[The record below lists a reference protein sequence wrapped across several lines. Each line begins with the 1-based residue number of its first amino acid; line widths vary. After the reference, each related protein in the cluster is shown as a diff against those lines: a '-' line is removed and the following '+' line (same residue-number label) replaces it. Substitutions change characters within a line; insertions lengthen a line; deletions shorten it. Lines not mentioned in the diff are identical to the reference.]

1 MVDDLYGNATNGTNG
16 TNGTEG
22 FEEEGNNSFERA
34 MQIAVP
40 IIYSLVAIVGFVGNL
55 LVIIVVVSNRQMRN
69 TTNIL
74 IVSLAIADL
83 SFIIFCVPF
92 TTVSVTVPVWPFGE
106 IWCKIVQYV
115 TFVTAYVSIYTL
127 ALMSFDRY
135 LAVVH
140 AIAAMNLR
148 TERNAYICVTIT
160 WIILLAVNVPVCFAY
175 NIFSY
180 VHEGSERAACIPF
193 DPKGRRDLFTTFLA
207 FGFVLPLVAIIILYG
222 FMLNRLLYSV
232 GAGSQSAETIRSRKR
247 VTRMVIIVVVIFAV
261 SWLPNHLCF
270 MILYWRQNPPTEKYF
285 YIFHSFARILAYA
298 NSCVNPI
305 LYAFLSENFRKGF
318 RKILCLATKHNARLD
333 FERTNTRPL
342 LTGTTGAT
350 SLRSM
355 GAGASPNENGL

>member
-1 MVDDLYGNATNGTNG
+1 MEDDWYGNATNGTNVTKG
-16 TNGTEG
+16 YED
-22 FEEEGNNSFERA
+22 EDEANNSFERA

-55 LVIIVVVSNRQMRN
+55 LVIVVVVSNRQMRN

-92 TTVSVTVPVWPFGE
+92 TTVSVAIPVWPFGE

-148 TERNAYICVTIT
+148 TERNAFVCVTIT

-175 NIFSY
+175 NIFTY
-180 VHEGSERAACIPF
+180 VHEGKDRAACIPF
-193 DPKGRRDLFTTFLA
+193 DKKGRRDLFTTFLA

-232 GAGSQSAETIRSRKR
+232 GAGVSISAETIRSRRR

-261 SWLPNHLCF
+261 SWLPNHICF
-270 MILYWRQNPPTEKYF
+270 MILYWKPNPPTEKHF
-285 YIFHSFARILAYA
+285 YVFHSFARILAYA

-318 RKILCLATKHNARLD
+318 RKILCLGTKHNARMD

-342 LTGTTGAT
+342 LTGTTGACT

-355 GAGASPNENGL
+355 GASTNENGL